1 METNYTRR
9 QAIRWASAA
18 AMATTF
24 LPMTGRYRAWS
35 HPAENKLAT
44 RMLGRTGREVTTFG
58 LAGGNKVMWESPGDE
73 AVKIVVKAVRAGVT
87 YLETANNYQLSQIHY
102 GKAFDVLNL
111 KPGKPGYDHNLR
123 GRLFIA
129 TKTGLR
135 TGLVRGGA
143 EPVGRSAG
151 GGKLVLE
158 DLERALT
165 QFFGD
170 GKGYIPEGAYLDL
183 MQIHH
188 IGAQADVDAA
198 FEGYDNPGDNSLQ
211 RVAAIAVLLDYRDG
225 TNLTGLNPNGR
236 KWIRHLGITGHE
248 NPAVHMD
255 AIQRDS
261 KRVLDTLLV
270 VCNPNDP
277 RYFCHQTNSIPVAQ
291 AAGLGMIGMKVFAD
305 GVMYGLEQRYASK
318 PGQSVLSVG
327 QPGKVSHEDFI
338 HYTLNPEGMSTVITG
353 IGLIDESNDPEKD
366 QIVANLAACQTATKL
381 SALEKKDIEDRVAAL
396 HGTQT
401 NFFQRPSVGFQP
413 PQDPQVR
420 RIDDGTVEVSWHN
433 AFAAGDPLERYEVW
447 RRNERIAAIPY
458 KPQITKDPFR
468 FIDNDAPGGH
478 MGGLW
483 YHVRAVDAAGRT
495 ADTISQRA

>member
-1 METNYTRR
+1 METRHTRR
-9 QAIRWASAA
+9 QALRWASAA

-24 LPMTGRYRAWS
+24 FPGVGRHRAWA

-44 RMLGRTGREVTTFG
+44 RVLGRTGREVATFG
-58 LAGGNKVMWESPGDE
+58 LAGGNKVMWNQPGDE

-87 YLETANNYQLSQIHY
+87 YLETANNYQLSQLNY
-102 GKAFDVLNL
+102 GKAFEILNL
-111 KPGKPGYDHNLR
+111 KPGRPGYDAGLR
-123 GRLFIA
+123 GRLFVA

-135 TGLVRGGA
+135 TAIVRGNAQPMGS
-143 EPVGRSAG
+143 SAG
-151 GGKLVLE
+151 GGKLVVE

-170 GKGYIPEGAYLDL
+170 GKGFIPEGAYLDL

-188 IGAQADVDAA
+188 IGFPEEVAA
-198 FEGYDNPGDNSLQ
+198 VYEGYDNPADKTLE
-211 RVAAIAVLLDYRDG
+211 RVGALAALIDYRDG
-225 TNLTGLNPNGR
+225 SNLTGLNPKSR
-236 KWIRHLGITGHE
+236 KWIRHIGITGHE
-248 NPAVHMD
+248 NPAVHME

-277 RYFCHQTNSIPVAQ
+277 RYFCHQTNSIPVAH
-291 AAGLGMIGMKVFAD
+291 AAGMGIIGMKVFAD
-305 GVMYGLEQRYASK
+305 GVMYGLERKYASQ

-338 HYTLNPEGMSTVITG
+338 RYTLNPDGMSTLITG
-353 IGLIDESNDPEKD
+353 IGLIDETNDPEKD
-366 QIVANLAACQTATKL
+366 QVVANLAACQTAGKL
-381 SALEKKDIEDRVAAL
+381 TPLEKKEIEDRVAAL

-413 PQDPQVR
+413 PQDARVR
-420 RIDDGTVEVSWHN
+420 RVDEGTVEVSWHN
-433 AFAAGDPLERYEVW
+433 AYAAGEPIERYEVW
-447 RRNERIAAIPY
+447 RRDERLATIPY
-458 KPQITKDPFR
+458 KPQISKEPFR
-468 FIDNDAPGGH
+468 FTDRQAPRSH

-495 ADTISQRA
+495 ADTLSQRA